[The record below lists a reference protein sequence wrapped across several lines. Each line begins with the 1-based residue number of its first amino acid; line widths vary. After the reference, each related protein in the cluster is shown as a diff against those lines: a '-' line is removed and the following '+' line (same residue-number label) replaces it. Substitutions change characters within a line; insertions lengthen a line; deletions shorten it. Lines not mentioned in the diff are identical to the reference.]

1 MSPKLSIL
9 FVDDEPRILTGLRRM
24 LHSMRNEF
32 DMSLAPGGLEAL
44 QILDSQTFDLIL
56 SDMRMPGMDGVA
68 LLGEV
73 RQRHPHMIRIALSGQ
88 ASKETVLT
96 SVGLAHQYLAKPC
109 DADGLK
115 ATLLRLSDL
124 QNLVESTELRKIIAA
139 LPTVPAL
146 PSNYE
151 KLKAE
156 SESDDPSITTMAE
169 IVQSDPGLA
178 ARVTQLVSTAFFA
191 RPHPAPSP
199 YDGTV
204 FLGMDVLKAIVTDA
218 SAFTPFDD
226 EAVLQLPL
234 QVISGHSLHVALCA
248 KAIAQ
253 AENVETDLVS
263 HAFTAGLLH
272 DIGKFVFAS
281 QFTSKYQSLLTSSFE
296 AGAIVTD
303 RNELDAFGATHWQVG
318 AFLLSLWGLPEPIIK
333 AVELHHTPKT
343 SDCCQFSPLT
353 AVHVADAI
361 VNEIDST
368 NTSSV
373 TVGLD
378 MAYLDRS
385 GLADKTGLWGEIARE
400 ALDKESKS
408 V

>member
-1 MSPKLSIL
+1 MSDKLSIL

-24 LHSMRNEF
+24 LHSMRNDF
-32 DMSLAPGGLEAL
+32 NMSLAPGGLEAL
-44 QILDSQTFDLIL
+44 EILESQPFDLIL
-56 SDMRMPGMDGVA
+56 SDMRMPGMDGVI

-73 RQRHPHMIRIALSGQ
+73 RTHHPHMIRMALSGQ

-96 SVGLAHQYLAKPC
+96 SVGLVHQYLAKPC
-109 DADGLK
+109 DADSLK
-115 ATLLRLSDL
+115 MALLRLSDL
-124 QNLVESTELRKIIAA
+124 QNLIESEELRRTLTA

-146 PSNYE
+146 PNNYE
-151 KLKAE
+151 NLKAE
-156 SESDDPSITTMAE
+156 SKSDDSSITGMAD
-169 IVQSDPGLA
+169 IVQNDPGLG

-191 RPHPAPSP
+191 RPHPAPNP

-204 FLGMDVLKAIVTDA
+204 FLGMDVFKAIVTDEF
-218 SAFTPFDD
+218 AFRAFDP
-226 EAVLQLPL
+226 EIVLQLPL
-234 QVISGHSLHVALCA
+234 QVISSHSVHVARCA
-248 KAIAQ
+248 KAIAE
-253 AENVETDLVS
+253 AENVETDLVA

-272 DIGKFVFAS
+272 DIGKLVFAS
-281 QFTSKYQSLLTSSFE
+281 EFTSEYQSLLTSSFE
-296 AGAIVTD
+296 AGEIVTEQ
-303 RNELDAFGATHWQVG
+303 NELDAFGATHWQVG
-318 AFLLSLWGLPEPIIK
+318 AFLLSLWGLPEPITK

-368 NTSSV
+368 NTTSV

-378 MAYLDRS
+378 MAYLDRN
-385 GLADKTGLWGEIARE
+385 GLAEKTGLWENIARD
-400 ALDKESKS
+400 ALDKETEN

>member
-1 MSPKLSIL
+1 MSDKLSIL

-24 LHSMRNEF
+24 LHSMRNDF
-32 DMSLAPGGLEAL
+32 NMSLAPGGLEAL
-44 QILDSQTFDLIL
+44 EILESQPFDLIL
-56 SDMRMPGMDGVA
+56 SDMRMPGMDGVT

-73 RQRHPHMIRIALSGQ
+73 RKRYPHMIRMALSGQ

-96 SVGLAHQYLAKPC
+96 SVGLVHQYLAKPC
-109 DADGLK
+109 DADSLK
-115 ATLLRLSDL
+115 MALLRLSDL
-124 QNLVESTELRKIIAA
+124 QNLVECEELRRTLTA

-146 PSNYE
+146 PNNYE
-151 KLKAE
+151 NLKAE
-156 SESDDPSITTMAE
+156 SKSDDSSITGMAD
-169 IVQSDPGLA
+169 IVQNDPGLG
-178 ARVTQLVSTAFFA
+178 ARVTQLVSTAFFS

-204 FLGMDVLKAIVTDA
+204 FLGMDVFKAIVTDEF
-218 SAFTPFDD
+218 AFRAFDP
-226 EAVLQLPL
+226 EIVLQLPL
-234 QVISGHSLHVALCA
+234 QVISSHSVHVARCA
-248 KAIAQ
+248 KAIAE
-253 AENVETDLVS
+253 AENVETDLVA

-272 DIGKFVFAS
+272 DIGKLVFAS
-281 QFTSKYQSLLTSSFE
+281 EFASEYQSLLTSSFE
-296 AGAIVTD
+296 AGEIVTD
-303 RNELDAFGATHWQVG
+303 QNELDAFGATHWHVG
-318 AFLLSLWGLPEPIIK
+318 AFLLSLWGLPEPITK

-368 NTSSV
+368 NTTSV

-378 MAYLDRS
+378 MAYLDRN
-385 GLADKTGLWGEIARE
+385 GLAEKTGLWENIARD
-400 ALDKESKS
+400 ALDKETES